1 MPQAPEDLRSTG
13 QSGRAVVVR
22 RWRRAHRAIAS
33 WPQFPLAAGFVV
45 GDQSRRRDHPGRR
58 APPAASQTHNPLAVA
73 MAAFLQRLPW
83 LLFGLY
89 AGGVADRLNRRA
101 IVITTGPVRV
111 AILLLLT
118 AWILMH
124 RVDILVVSREDAEQM
139 PNDADRAG
147 TPAGVF
153 GAELRFY
160 RTRAGLSQ
168 KDLAARATV
177 SHDVISKIETGERP
191 PAEDFPPR
199 LDAVSELDT
208 RGALT
213 RLWDHLKKGHKQRRY
228 GWLQQWA
235 DIEARA
241 TVLRWYE
248 PLVVPGLLQTE
259 DYARAIL
266 SARPDG
272 NLDDLDEQVA
282 ARLARQ
288 AILDRTGAPQLWCIL
303 DEGVLHRALGG
314 SKVMRSQ
321 LYRLAEVAEHPKTTI
336 QVIRSG
342 G

>member
-1 MPQAPEDLRSTG
+1 
-13 QSGRAVVVR
+13 
-22 RWRRAHRAIAS
+22 
-33 WPQFPLAAGFVV
+33 
-45 GDQSRRRDHPGRR
+45 
-58 APPAASQTHNPLAVA
+58 
-73 MAAFLQRLPW
+73 
-83 LLFGLY
+83 
-89 AGGVADRLNRRA
+89 
-101 IVITTGPVRV
+101 
-111 AILLLLT
+111 
-118 AWILMH
+118 
-124 RVDILVVSREDAEQM
+124 M

-199 LDAVSELDT
+199 LDAVPELDT

-228 GWLQQWA
+228 GWFQQWA
-235 DIEARA
+235 DIEAQA

-272 NLDDLDEQVA
+272 NLDDLERAGSRPSGPAGNFGPNGYAPALVHPRRGRPAPRHRRQQGDAKPALPPGRGGGA
-282 ARLARQ
+282 AEDHHLGHPLRRRPRRPARRVHHRRSRQQTVHGLPGDGGAWAGHRQRLG
-288 AILDRTGAPQLWCIL
+288 DRS
-303 DEGVLHRALGG
+303 R
-314 SKVMRSQ
+314 RS
-321 LYRLAEVAEHPKTTI
+321 LVP
-336 QVIRSG
+336 
-342 G
+342 